1 MRTISISISDLEYN
15 QFGISKDNLSFN
27 ELVSIVNKRV
37 TQKAL
42 DRCVKLAE
50 KYKLSQITMDEI
62 ADEVKAVRNAKVNH

>member
-37 TQKAL
+37 TQQAL

-62 ADEVKAVRNAKVNH
+62 TEEVKAVRNAKVNH

>member
-1 MRTISISISDLEYN
+1 MRTISISISDSEYN

-27 ELVSIVNKRV
+27 ELVRIVNKRV
-37 TQKAL
+37 TQQAL
-42 DRCVKLAE
+42 DNCVKLAE